1 MARGGAA
8 RRICLA
14 ASTYSR
20 NNLRIMKRPIAKA
33 AFCFA
38 VAIVALGLLCGC
50 CRKSKTANRADNDIE
65 LIKNFYCQLAQLRS
79 EEDSCMSGNAQD
91 CMADVQAKEKKLLVK
106 YCSPDV
112 VFNALYNG
120 EDFMGNAGCGLTLQA
135 AKDMSV
141 TKTAQVGEG
150 CYEVAFGGKKVR
162 LFLDTEKGKRKINSV
177 GRQKYRMVFVNDTLR
192 VDAPNGENAL
202 CRRSCTV
209 IGVAVRGYEVID
221 SITLGKDYRVAIL
234 SPAASSDRVLL
245 INRKGRKIAFDNVIC
260 NLDGYEGGLPNCERF
275 VTSGDNLPFNEP
287 WDFALGY
294 SGGQGYGIA
303 WNIAVKWEEGEPC
316 VTGLVFYEH
325 GSGLF
330 YEKQIKNEY
339 SPGTF
344 PLREYERTMI
354 DDLRNDKLP

>member
-1 MARGGAA
+1 MA

-20 NNLRIMKRPIAKA
+20 NNLRIMKSTIAKA

-38 VAIVALGLLCGC
+38 FAIMASGLPCGC
-50 CRKSKTANRADNDIE
+50 CSKGKTENRADNDVE

-79 EEDSCMSGNAQD
+79 EEDGCASGNAQD
-91 CMADVQAKEKKLLVK
+91 RLEEVQAKEKRLLMK
-106 YCSPDV
+106 YCCPDV
-112 VFNALYNG
+112 AFNALYNG
-120 EDFMGNAGCGLTLQA
+120 EDFMGNTGCGLTLQA
-135 AKDMSV
+135 AKDMRVS
-141 TKTAQVGEG
+141 KPAQMGKG
-150 CYEVAFGGKKVR
+150 GYEVAFGGKKVR
-162 LFLDTEKGKRKINSV
+162 LFLATEKGKRKINSV
-177 GRQKYRMVFVNDTLR
+177 GKQKYRMVFTNDTLR
-192 VDAPNGENAL
+192 VDAPKGENAL

-209 IGVAVRGYEVID
+209 IGVAVCGYEVVD
-221 SITLGKDYRVAIL
+221 SITVGKDYRAAIL

-245 INRKGRKIAFDNVIC
+245 INREGRKMAFDNVVC

-316 VTGLVFYEH
+316 VTGLAFYEH
-325 GSGLF
+325 DSGLF

-339 SPGTF
+339 SAGAF
-344 PLREYERTMI
+344 PLREYERIMI

>member
-1 MARGGAA
+1 MK
-8 RRICLA
+8 
-14 ASTYSR
+14 STV
-20 NNLRIMKRPIAKA
+20 AKA

-38 VAIVALGLLCGC
+38 VAIMAQGLPCGC
-50 CRKSKTANRADNDIE
+50 CSKGKTENRADNDTE

-79 EEDSCMSGNAQD
+79 EEDSCVSGNAQD
-91 CMADVQAKEKKLLVK
+91 RLEDVQAKEKRLLVK

-120 EDFMGNAGCGLTLQA
+120 EDFMGNTGCNLTLQA
-135 AKDMSV
+135 AKDMRVS
-141 TKTAQVGEG
+141 KPAQMGKG
-150 CYEVAFGGKKVR
+150 GYEVAFGGKKVR
-162 LFLDTEKGKRKINSV
+162 LFLATEKGKRKINSV
-177 GRQKYRMVFVNDTLR
+177 GKQKYRMVFANDTLR
-192 VDAPNGENAL
+192 VDAPKGENAL

-209 IGVAVRGYEVID
+209 IGVAVCGYEVVD
-221 SITLGKDYRVAIL
+221 SITVGKDYRAAIL

-245 INRKGRKIAFDNVIC
+245 INREGRKMAFDNVVC

-316 VTGLVFYEH
+316 VTGLAFYEH
-325 GSGLF
+325 DSGLF

-339 SPGTF
+339 SAGAF
-344 PLREYERTMI
+344 PLREYERIMI